1 MDNNILDL
9 ARDRKM
15 SDFADVIKNELRK
28 KIMNTSY
35 IKTKADSVEQ
45 FSRIT
50 DTLSTLKTSINTGI

>member
-1 MDNNILDL
+1 MDSNILDL
-9 ARDRKM
+9 ARDKKM
-15 SDFADVIKNELRK
+15 SDFADVIKKKKKK
-28 KIMNTSY
+28 KIMNNSY

>member
-28 KIMNTSY
+28 KIMNNSY

>member
-1 MDNNILDL
+1 MDSNILDL
-9 ARDRKM
+9 ARDKKM

-28 KIMNTSY
+28 KIMNNSY